1 MSAVM
6 SLGEVMVV
14 ISGLGNFLARKTD
27 GQSHRRCCAGTIK
40 EGIAPPESPPI
51 RGVDEVWEFEF
62 HLFRVWVKAGKQLNR
77 LVTCEHLSVSFWEAI
92 DSDT

>member
-6 SLGEVMVV
+6 PLSEVIVV

-27 GQSHRRCCAGTIK
+27 CQSHRRCCAGTIK
-40 EGIAPPESPPI
+40 EGIAPRVSPI
-51 RGVDEVWEFEF
+51 RGVDEVREFEF
-62 HLFRVWVKAGKQLNR
+62 HLFRVWVNLGKQLNR

-92 DSDT
+92 DTDT